1 MLRTCLTVSNLAAA
15 GVADG
20 RDPAAE
26 LTEDDPREQQAK
38 HSIEQVR
45 WWTIP
50 VLSFTGHPMKHYSR
64 VWMTTC
70 YMRSNVRGC
79 LLGYRSEAKTSTTV
93 SDLHPPGLLVHDS
106 RDAMSG
112 CVQEKANYKGAF
124 SQLRTLKG
132 EIEHLQLL
140 LEQSRRKLQQNFQQW
155 LGMVGRQQQQQPA
168 ASGQQAVPA
177 GSSAPSSTAVSSSRP
192 GSARQFARSTSE
204 SSRLMAHASKQ
215 LQGGE
220 LVRPPSSHN
229 LRKAVSIGGNTGS
242 LLQDAG
248 QYPLPAAAL
257 SGAGSSSTHA
267 AGLDLSKVDPKLLQA
282 AGPHLTGNPEA
293 DMDIIR
299 FYEAKEKL
307 LQMKLGVR
315 GGAT

>member
-1 MLRTCLTVSNLAAA
+1 
-15 GVADG
+15 
-20 RDPAAE
+20 
-26 LTEDDPREQQAK
+26 
-38 HSIEQVR
+38 
-45 WWTIP
+45 
-50 VLSFTGHPMKHYSR
+50 
-64 VWMTTC
+64 
-70 YMRSNVRGC
+70 
-79 LLGYRSEAKTSTTV
+79 
-93 SDLHPPGLLVHDS
+93 
-106 RDAMSG
+106 MSA

-140 LEQSRRKLQQNFQQW
+140 LEQSRRKLQQDFQQW
-155 LGMVGRQQQQQPA
+155 LGMVGRQQQPA
-168 ASGQQAVPA
+168 AAGQQDVQA
-177 GSSAPSSTAVSSSRP
+177 GSSAPGSTAVSSSRP
-192 GSARQFARSTSE
+192 GSARQFARSSSE

-215 LQGGE
+215 LHGGE

-242 LLQDAG
+242 LLQDSG
-248 QYPLPAAAL
+248 QSSLPAAGL

-315 GGAT
+315 GGAK